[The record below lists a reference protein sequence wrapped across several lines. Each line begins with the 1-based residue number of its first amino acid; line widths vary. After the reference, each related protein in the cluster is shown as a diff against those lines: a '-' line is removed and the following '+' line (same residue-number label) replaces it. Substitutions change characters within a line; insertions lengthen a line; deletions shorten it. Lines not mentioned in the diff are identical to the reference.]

1 MALGTAPHEEV
12 EPLRAVPDLAGAPV
26 MDAHGHYAGELYG
39 ALAEV
44 DSGLLRY
51 VDLALFNAPRH
62 VLVPIGHTRVDRK
75 ADRVEVQ
82 LRAATREE
90 LCNMPAYEPGQE
102 LDGHTHDMLL
112 EASRRAFSGTGSSVP
127 SHVNTP

>member
-1 MALGTAPHEEV
+1 MPPAETCRPYRMTARSAMFGSAMRAWDPA
-12 EPLRAVPDLAGAPV
+12 EPRRPVLDLAGAPV
-26 MDAHGHYAGELYG
+26 MDTHGHYAGELYG

-90 LCNMPAYEPGQE
+90 LCNMP
-102 LDGHTHDMLL
+102 
-112 EASRRAFSGTGSSVP
+112 
-127 SHVNTP
+127 